1 MKKLLASIIT
11 VVLCVTS
18 FCFPA
23 SAEWERI
30 KVKIAPFYT
39 EIDYMSVDNRYVEY
53 PLITYKDITYFPMTF
68 DLCGRLGLMS
78 TYTDQDGLY
87 ITRTTSS
94 FDVNENY
101 FGGSAKNSYNT
112 LYNAQIPTYPVYLN
126 GIYID
131 NKKEQYPLINFRGI
145 TYFPMTWRFAYEELS
160 FDIEWSEKDYSFKLY
175 HNGNSSSGIHTD
187 SADGNKVYLSKYVSV
202 YDESVNENGDITNTL
217 SHTYNENYIFDT
229 EFEIITRLEDTSE
242 SNDDMYSN
250 NYGKVTSS
258 LLETSLKNGGV
269 YAGNKLLIQFDSDKD
284 VTDAYALEYELDGSS
299 VIDLTIFIG
308 NAPAPYTERETILL
322 SKNGNTVKELQW
334 DKGDMFSAIY
344 KAENGSYYICST
356 GHSMGSSRYI
366 NQYSDVYLY
375 TPDTQTLISMS
386 EKYSEKV
393 NSIKAIGMTD
403 GKLYVQAMWYSNKK
417 DEYVFSPVFSAINS
431 GYYEIN
437 IKTGE
442 MTKLYPYILGE
453 TFVAPNGTLYCIG
466 TYSRVQMII
475 NLNSGKLIPIS

>member
-1 MKKLLASIIT
+1 MKKLLATIIT
-11 VVLCVTS
+11 AVLCLTS
-18 FCFPA
+18 FYIPVL
-23 SAEWERI
+23 AEWKKI
-30 KVKIAPFYT
+30 KVNIAPFYT
-39 EIDYMSVDNRYVEY
+39 EIDYMSVDNRYVQY
-53 PLITYKDITYFPMTF
+53 PLITYKNITYFPMTF

-78 TYTDQDGLY
+78 TYTNQDGLY
-87 ITRTTSS
+87 ITRTTTS
-94 FDVNENY
+94 FDVNGNY

-112 LYNAQIPTYPVYLN
+112 KYDAYIPEYPVYLN

-131 NKKEQYPLINFRGI
+131 NKKEEYPLINFRAI

-160 FDIEWSEKDYSFKLY
+160 FDIEWSEKEYSFKLY
-175 HNGNSSSGIHTD
+175 HNGNSSSGIRPD

-202 YDESVNENGDITNTL
+202 YDQSVDENGDITNTL
-217 SHTYNENYIFDT
+217 SHSYNENYIFDT
-229 EFEIITRLEDTSE
+229 SFEIITRLEDTSE
-242 SNDDMYSN
+242 NNDAIYSN
-250 NYGKVTSS
+250 NYGEIESS
-258 LLETSLKNGGV
+258 LLETSLKNNGV
-269 YAGNKLLIQFDSDKD
+269 YAGNKLLMQFDFDKD

-334 DKGDMFSAIY
+334 DKGDFLSKIY
-344 KAENGSYYICST
+344 KTENGCYYICSA
-356 GHSMGSSRYI
+356 GHSMGSSRYV

-375 TPDTQTLISMS
+375 TPETETLTSMV
-386 EKYSEKV
+386 EKYSDKV

-431 GYYEIN
+431 GYYEIDVE
-437 IKTGE
+437 TGN

-466 TYSRVQMII
+466 TYSRVQRII
-475 NLNSGKLIPIS
+475 NLNTGRIIPV

>member
-1 MKKLLASIIT
+1 MKKLLASIVTAILCLT
-11 VVLCVTS
+11 V

-68 DLCGRLGLMS
+68 DLCGRLGLIS
-78 TYTDQDGLY
+78 TYTDEDGLF
-87 ITRTTSS
+87 ITRTTTS
-94 FDVNENY
+94 FDVNGNY
-101 FGGSAKNSYNT
+101 FGSSAKNSYNT
-112 LYNAQIPTYPVYLN
+112 KYDAYIPEYPVYLN

-131 NKKEQYPLINFRGI
+131 NKKEEYPLINFRGI

-160 FDIEWSEKDYSFKLY
+160 FDVEWSEKDYSFKLY

-217 SHTYNENYIFDT
+217 SHSYNENYVFDT
-229 EFEIITRLEDTSE
+229 EFEIITRLEDTTE
-242 SNDDMYSN
+242 YNDDMYNN
-250 NYGKVTSS
+250 NYGKVESS
-258 LLETSLKNGGV
+258 LMETSLKNSGV
-269 YAGNKLLIQFDSDKD
+269 YAGNTLLMQFDSDKD
-284 VTDAYALEYELDGSS
+284 VTDAYAYEYKLDGSS

-344 KAENGSYYICST
+344 KAENGNYYICST
-356 GHSMGSSRYI
+356 GHSMGSSRYVT
-366 NQYSDVYLY
+366 QYSDVYLY
-375 TPDTQTLISMS
+375 TPKTETLASMV
-386 EKYSEKV
+386 EKYSDKV

-403 GKLYVQAMWYSNKK
+403 GKLYVQAMWYKHKK
-417 DEYVFSPVFSAINS
+417 HEYSPTPVFSAINS
-431 GYYEIN
+431 GYYEIDVE
-437 IKTGE
+437 TGE
-442 MTKLYPYILGE
+442 MTRLYPYILGE

-466 TYSRVQMII
+466 TYSRVQRII
-475 NLNSGKLIPIS
+475 NLNTGKIIPVQ